1 MPNRI
6 LRALLI
12 VEFLLAVQ
20 VLSSFWAEVG
30 GQYHLELMFW
40 GWKLGLNLLAA
51 ALIVAITAC
60 VARAE
65 SSLPR
70 RLWIYAGL
78 LLATLAVAGLVT
90 YYYHLNE
97 PSDDQDDGQQD
108 QPATQ
113 STTADVL
120 PDPARLLAAHHG
132 LTGFA
137 AERRLELGHI

>member
-1 MPNRI
+1 MPNRL
-6 LRALLI
+6 LRPLLI

-40 GWKLGLNLLAA
+40 GWKFGLTLLGAT
-51 ALIVAITAC
+51 LIVAITGC

-70 RLWIYAGL
+70 RVWLYAGL
-78 LLATLAVAGLVT
+78 LLATLAVAGVVT

-97 PSDDQDDGQQD
+97 PSDEEDGQQD
-108 QPATQ
+108 QPAAQ
-113 STTADVL
+113 STS
-120 PDPARLLAAHHG
+120 ARV
-132 LTGFA
+132 TV
-137 AERRLELGHI
+137 RRR

>member
-6 LRALLI
+6 LRPLLI

-20 VLSSFWAEVG
+20 VLCSFWAEVG

-40 GWKLGLNLLAA
+40 AWKFGLNMVAA

-65 SSLPR
+65 SSLPQ
-70 RLWIYAGL
+70 RLWMYLGL
-78 LLATLAVAGLVT
+78 LLATFAVAGLVT

-97 PSDDQDDGQQD
+97 PSDDQGDGQQD
-108 QPATQ
+108 QPAAQ
-113 STTADVL
+113 STTADAL
-120 PDPARLLAAHHG
+120 PDPARLLAAHHR

-137 AERRLELGHI
+137 AEGRLELRHI